1 MRVWKP
7 ERTNVVLFKPNDLV
21 CLHKTL
27 MKCLWHE
34 GECNGFERV
43 CYLFILQKHSG
54 LVPCCWLLVE
64 RQFRLR
70 EPLFPWCWSLW
81 SVQVGNDCPN
91 KLLQLP
97 GVLLPVP
104 SALRRGQ
111 VSVACERPLLPPVSG
126 CSSRQLLVG
135 FINRPTKQHT
145 SVSHLESLK
154 RLHKNTSRAC
164 EVKLLCVC
172 VLDKKERDMLNKKR
186 GELASGMAGHRPAGG
201 ERLHWAPLVWCILLS
216 LLLVFLPFLTY

>member
-1 MRVWKP
+1 MIVQISSCSYRVSSCTCP
-7 ERTNVVLFKPNDLV
+7 
-21 CLHKTL
+21 
-27 MKCLWHE
+27 
-34 GECNGFERV
+34 
-43 CYLFILQKHSG
+43 
-54 LVPCCWLLVE
+54 
-64 RQFRLR
+64 RLSDVAR
-70 EPLFPWCWSLW
+70 
-81 SVQVGNDCPN
+81 SVW
-91 KLLQLP
+91 
-97 GVLLPVP
+97 PVNP
-104 SALRRGQ
+104 
-111 VSVACERPLLPPVSG
+111 PLLPAVSG

-145 SVSHLESLK
+145 SVSHLESLN

-172 VLDKKERDMLNKKR
+172 VLDKKEKDMLNKKR